1 LDLNTLIQKGGVI
14 VEILLALNFIGFT
27 ILIWKFISLNI
38 AKSNLT
44 TTAKDLL
51 HNFPDKT
58 KINIQIEKYT
68 NELEYGLNTI
78 KIIAQISPLL
88 GLLGTVI
95 GVLSIFDTIGQS
107 GLGNPTLFSSGISV
121 ALITTIV
128 GLIVSIPH
136 YIGYNYLIGFVDR
149 LEILLKEKI

>member
-1 LDLNTLIQKGGVI
+1 MIQKGGVI

-44 TTAKDLL
+44 TTAENLL
-51 HNFPDKT
+51 HNFHDKV

-68 NELEYGLNTI
+68 NNLEYGLNTI

-107 GLGNPTLFSSGISV
+107 GLGNPALFSSGISI

-128 GLIVSIPH
+128 GLVVSIPH
-136 YIGYNYLIGFVDR
+136 YVGYNYLIGFVDR

>member
-44 TTAKDLL
+44 TTAENILR
-51 HNFPDKT
+51 NFPD

-68 NELEYGLNTI
+68 NNLEYGLNTI

-107 GLGNPTLFSSGISV
+107 GLGNPALFSSGISV

-136 YIGYNYLIGFVDR
+136 YVGYNYLISFVDR

>member
-1 LDLNTLIQKGGVI
+1 MIQKGGVI

-44 TTAKDLL
+44 TTAENILR
-51 HNFPDKT
+51 NFPD

-68 NELEYGLNTI
+68 NNLEYGLNTI

-107 GLGNPTLFSSGISV
+107 GLGNPALFSSGISV

-136 YIGYNYLIGFVDR
+136 YVGYNYLISFVDR

>member
-1 LDLNTLIQKGGVI
+1 LIQKGGVI

-44 TTAKDLL
+44 TTAENILR
-51 HNFPDKT
+51 NFPD

-68 NELEYGLNTI
+68 NNLEYGLNTI

-107 GLGNPTLFSSGISV
+107 GLGNPALFSSGISG

-136 YIGYNYLIGFVDR
+136 YVGYNYLISFVDR